1 MFLPIN
7 GRVAIIDNE
16 IKEVEPLFK
25 IFSRNRIPYIFIKGD
40 EMEYLP
46 DESDESND
54 LRLIFL
60 DLNLLGQR
68 VPSAKEVK
76 SSLYSL
82 LKRVVSKNNFPYS
95 IIIWS
100 KQETEYFAVVQ
111 ELFDNELAD
120 RKPISIDKFIKSDYF
135 SLDEKTKEGDKRDI
149 LEELKN
155 IFIKHQSYST
165 LVYWENKVHK
175 SADNV
180 LQNIFSS
187 YNSSEWVD
195 RSNYTIVKLGESYS
209 GRKTYN
215 DLGYIEK
222 TKSSL
227 QAFNVIFND
236 TLEYNVFCSDNLN
249 EQSDLIYDTNKFDKS
264 EQYGLINEKLL
275 ISKSDLVIE
284 YPGVISEDNN
294 PKSNKLFEGILNESF
309 NRRIIDSEVDDSIS
323 DSKKREKEINKLSS
337 IRRKE
342 IRNNWQKI
350 YCVVTPLCD
359 YVQGKNYNNRV
370 TKGFIIDFEFTRYID
385 DKSEAFFITPP
396 FYDSHYKRNRVIVL
410 NFRYFFTEKLRLNLK
425 YISPIFRLRSQVLSE
440 VQSKLSRH
448 INRQGILFI
457 DDK

>member
-7 GRVAIIDNE
+7 GRIAIIDNE
-16 IKEVEPLFK
+16 INEVEPLFK
-25 IFSRNRIPYIFIKGD
+25 ILGRNRIPFVFFKGD
-40 EMEYLP
+40 DKEYLP

-54 LRLIFL
+54 IRLIFL

-68 VPSAKEVK
+68 IPSVKEVK
-76 SSLYSL
+76 SSLYSI

-100 KQETEYFAVVQ
+100 KQETEYYGVVQ
-111 ELFDNELAD
+111 EIFDNELAD

-135 SLDEKTKEGDKRDI
+135 SLDGETKEDEKRDI
-149 LEELKN
+149 IEELNK
-155 IFIKHQSYST
+155 IFFKHQSYST

-187 YNSSEWVD
+187 YNPSEWVE

-209 GRKTYN
+209 GNKTYN
-215 DLGYIEK
+215 KLGYVEK
-222 TKSSL
+222 TKASL
-227 QAFNVIFND
+227 QAFNVIFID
-236 TLEYNVFCSDNLN
+236 TLEYNVFNSNN
-249 EQSDLIYDTNKFDKS
+249 IKEQSDLNFDINKFDKS
-264 EQYGLINEKLL
+264 EQLGLINEKLL

-294 PKSNKLFEGILNESF
+294 PKNDKLFEGILNESF
-309 NRRIIDSEVDDSIS
+309 NRRIIDDELNDSIS
-323 DSKKREKEINKLSS
+323 DPRMREKEINKLSS
-337 IRRKE
+337 SKRKE

-350 YCVVTPLCD
+350 YSVVTPLCD
-359 YVQGKNYNNRV
+359 FVQGKNYNNRV
-370 TKGFIIDFEFTRYID
+370 IKGFIIDSEFSKYID
-385 DKSEAFFITPP
+385 DKSEALFITPP
-396 FYDSHYKRNRVIVL
+396 FYDNHRKKNRVIVL
-410 NFRYFFTEKLRLNLK
+410 NFRYFFTEKLKLKLK